1 MFSFTSLF
9 NRFLSLFCK
18 EKLLQTDSSGSE
30 TPPPLLTA
38 PFTPAIT
45 TATSSPT
52 PDVIAA
58 ICAGLSMHMANSVS
72 AASSPTPDVI
82 AAICAGLG
90 IHMANSVSA
99 ASSPTPDVIAVICAG
114 VSVATVDTPH
124 NGPSTI
130 DCFCDQIT
138 SPFTVRP
145 AFIYGEHNS

>member
-45 TATSSPT
+45 TA
-52 PDVIAA
+52 
-58 ICAGLSMHMANSVS
+58 
-72 AASSPTPDVI
+72 ASSPTPDVI

-90 IHMANSVSA
+90 IHMVNSVSA